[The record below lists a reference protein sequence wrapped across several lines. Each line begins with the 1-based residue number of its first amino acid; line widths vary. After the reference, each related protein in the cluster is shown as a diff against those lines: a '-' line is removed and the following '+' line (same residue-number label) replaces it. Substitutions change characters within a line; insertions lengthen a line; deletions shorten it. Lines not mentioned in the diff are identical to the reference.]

1 MNLSSHSYNSKTDP
15 PAALALPSQAK
26 KGKGMSEQPQA
37 MSRERWSLLEGVN
50 WIEMLSYLGTSPLAE
65 RQVTDEVEWVIT
77 GVEDNTFNGVVRA
90 QLSEARVDQVIDEV
104 TSRFRERHVP
114 HLWFLN
120 EDSRPANLEQL
131 LFAHGWERLR
141 EGVGMAIDL
150 SAIAS
155 QFPPPPDLT
164 VERVV
169 DEEGVALWGTFH
181 RYLENDQRDEPRE
194 RLYISLGLDGDQ
206 PLRHYLARLGGEP
219 AGALSLFLGREAAG
233 IYNVEVAPALQ
244 RRGVGTAMTRA
255 ALLEARTLGSRV
267 GVLGPTRES
276 RSMYE
281 RLGFVLHRQAL
292 PTYSY
297 PVNP

>member
-1 MNLSSHSYNSKTDP
+1 MNLSSRSYNSETDP
-15 PAALALPSQAK
+15 LAVIAVSGK
-26 KGKGMSEQPQA
+26 ERKRKGMSEQPQA
-37 MSRERWSLLEGVN
+37 TGRERWPWLEGVN

-65 RQVTDEVEWVIT
+65 KQVTDEMEWVIT
-77 GVEDNTFNGVVRA
+77 GVWDNTFNGVVRA
-90 QLSEARVDQVIDEV
+90 QLSEAQVDQVIDEV
-104 TSRFRERHVP
+104 TSRFRERNVP

-131 LFAHGWERLR
+131 LFAHGWQRLR

-150 SAIAS
+150 AAIAS
-155 QFPPPPDLT
+155 PFTPPPDLT

-194 RLYISLGLDGDQ
+194 RLYLSLGLDGDQ

-233 IYNVEVAPALQ
+233 IYNLEVAP
-244 RRGVGTAMTRA
+244 T
-255 ALLEARTLGSRV
+255 
-267 GVLGPTRES
+267 
-276 RSMYE
+276 
-281 RLGFVLHRQAL
+281 
-292 PTYSY
+292 
-297 PVNP
+297 

>member
-1 MNLSSHSYNSKTDP
+1 
-15 PAALALPSQAK
+15 
-26 KGKGMSEQPQA
+26 MSTQPQA
-37 MSRERWSLLEGVN
+37 TGRERWPLLEGVN

-65 RQVTDEVEWVIT
+65 RQITDEIEWVIT

-104 TSRFRERHVP
+104 TSRFRERNVP

-120 EDSRPANLEQL
+120 EDSRPAALSQFL
-131 LFAHGWERLR
+131 LAHGWQRLR

-150 SAIAS
+150 SSIAS
-155 QFPPPPDLT
+155 PFPPPPDLT
-164 VERVV
+164 IERVM
-169 DEEGVALWGTFH
+169 DEEGVGLWGTFH

-194 RLYISLGLDGDQ
+194 RLYLSLGLAGDQ
-206 PLRHYLARLGGEP
+206 PLRHYVTRLGGEP

-244 RRGVGTAMTRA
+244 RQGVGTAMTRA
-255 ALLEARTLGSRV
+255 VLEEAGKLGYHV
-267 GVLGPTRES
+267 GVVGPTRES

-292 PTYSY
+292 PTYHLLK
-297 PVNP
+297 P

>member
-1 MNLSSHSYNSKTDP
+1 MVVEAMGMLQKEE
-15 PAALALPSQAK
+15 AEEFQAQ
-26 KGKGMSEQPQA
+26 KGKDMSEQPQA
-37 MSRERWSLLEGVN
+37 MSRQRWPLLEAVN

-65 RQVTDEVEWVIT
+65 RHVADEVEWVIT
-77 GVEDNTFNGVVRA
+77 GVDDNTFNGVVRA
-90 QLSEARVDQVIDEV
+90 QLSEAHVDQVIDDV
-104 TSRFRERHVP
+104 TARFRERNVP
-114 HLWFLN
+114 HQWFLN

-131 LFAHGWERLR
+131 LVAHGWERLR

-150 SAIAS
+150 AAIAS
-155 QFPPPPDLT
+155 PFPPPPDLT
-164 VERVV
+164 IERVV

-181 RYLENDQRDEPRE
+181 RYLENEQRDEPRE
-194 RLYISLGLDGDQ
+194 RLYISLGLALDQ
-206 PLRHYLARLGGEP
+206 PLRHYVARVGGEP

-255 ALLEARTLGSRV
+255 VLEEARTLGWRV

-292 PTYSY
+292 PTYHLSVK
-297 PVNP
+297 P

>member
-1 MNLSSHSYNSKTDP
+1 
-15 PAALALPSQAK
+15 
-26 KGKGMSEQPQA
+26 MSEQLQA
-37 MSRERWSLLEGVN
+37 MSHERWPLLGDVN
-50 WIEMLSYLGTSPLAE
+50 VIEMLSYLGTSELAE
-65 RQVTDEVEWVIT
+65 RHITDEVEWVIT
-77 GVEDNTFNGVVRA
+77 GVWDNTFNGVVRA
-90 QLSEARVDQVIDEV
+90 QIPEAHADQVIDEV
-104 TSRFRERHVP
+104 TSRFRERNIP

-120 EDSRPANLEQL
+120 EDSRPAALSQL
-131 LFAHGWERLR
+131 LSAHGWQRLR

-155 QFPPPPDLT
+155 PFPPPPDLT
-164 VERVV
+164 IERVV

-181 RYLENDQRDEPRE
+181 RYLENEQRDEPRE

-206 PLRHYLARLGGEP
+206 PLRHYIARLGGEP

-233 IYNVEVAPALQ
+233 IYNLEVAPALQ

-255 ALLEARTLGSRV
+255 VLEEARRLGSRV
-267 GVLGPTRES
+267 GVVGPTRES

-292 PTYSY
+292 PAYGY
-297 PVNP
+297 PPKS

>member
-1 MNLSSHSYNSKTDP
+1 
-15 PAALALPSQAK
+15 
-26 KGKGMSEQPQA
+26 MSEQQQA
-37 MSRERWSLLEGVN
+37 MGRERWPLLEAVN

-65 RQVTDEVEWVIT
+65 RQITDEIEWVIT

-90 QLSEARVDQVIDEV
+90 QLSEAQVDQVIDDV
-104 TSRFRERHVP
+104 AGRFRERNVP

-120 EDSRPANLEQL
+120 VDSRPPNLEQFL
-131 LFAHGWERLR
+131 LAHGWVRLR

-150 SAIAS
+150 SAIAEP
-155 QFPPPPDLT
+155 FPPPPDLT
-164 VERVV
+164 IEQVV
-169 DEEGVALWGTFH
+169 DEEGVRLWGTFH

-194 RLYISLGLDGDQ
+194 RLYISLGLVGDQ

-219 AGALSLFLGREAAG
+219 VGALSLFLGQEAVG
-233 IYNVEVAPALQ
+233 IYNVEVAQARQ

-255 ALLEARTLGSRV
+255 VLEEARSLGYHV

-292 PTYSY
+292 PTYRF
-297 PVNP
+297 PQEL